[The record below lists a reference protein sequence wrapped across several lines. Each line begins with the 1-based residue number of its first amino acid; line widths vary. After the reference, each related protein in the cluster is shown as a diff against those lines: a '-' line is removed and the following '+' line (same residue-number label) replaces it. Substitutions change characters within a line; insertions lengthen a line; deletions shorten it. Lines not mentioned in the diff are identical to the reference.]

1 MLQEELWAHETS
13 SMDSSTGSVCYLW
26 VICLPWPQHCSLYN
40 GQNIE
45 MRYALNLSNNFA
57 IWGLNIQRSRIL
69 VILDNLKKPV

>member
-1 MLQEELWAHETS
+1 
-13 SMDSSTGSVCYLW
+13 
-26 VICLPWPQHCSLYN
+26 
-40 GQNIE
+40 